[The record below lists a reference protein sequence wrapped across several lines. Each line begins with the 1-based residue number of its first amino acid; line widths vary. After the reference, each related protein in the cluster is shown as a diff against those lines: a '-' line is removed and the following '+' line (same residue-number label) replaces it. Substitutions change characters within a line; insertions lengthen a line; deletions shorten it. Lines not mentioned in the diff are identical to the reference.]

1 MKAIVPGTFDPL
13 TLGHLE
19 IITRAAA
26 LADRIVVAV
35 ALSRGKQPWFSAAE
49 RCALAAE
56 ACAALPQVSV
66 DTFDGLL
73 VQYAV
78 RQGAQVVV
86 KGLRSTADFE
96 FELQMARANRVLS
109 PDLETVF
116 LVAGP
121 EYAYLSSS
129 IVREVAVFGGD
140 LQAMVPPNVIEPLRR
155 RAAERNSEAG
165 HRNP

>member
-1 MKAIVPGTFDPL
+1 M
-13 TLGHLE
+13 
-19 IITRAAA
+19 
-26 LADRIVVAV
+26 
-35 ALSRGKQPWFSAAE
+35 
-49 RCALAAE
+49 
-56 ACAALPQVSV
+56 
-66 DTFDGLL
+66 
-73 VQYAV
+73 

-155 RAAERNSEAG
+155 RAGGAE
-165 HRNP
+165 

>member
-1 MKAIVPGTFDPL
+1 VPGTFDPI

-26 LADRIVVAV
+26 MASEVVVAV
-35 ALSRGKQPWFSAAE
+35 AASQGKHPWFSAAE
-49 RCALAAE
+49 RVAMVRS
-56 ACAALPQVSV
+56 ACASLPQVSV

-78 RQGAQVVV
+78 RQRAQALV
-86 KGLRSTADFE
+86 KGLRSVADFE
-96 FELQMARANRVLS
+96 FELQMARANRILS
-109 PDLETVF
+109 PELETVF
-116 LVAGP
+116 LAAGS
-121 EYAYLSSS
+121 ENSYLSSS
-129 IVREVAVFGGD
+129 IVREVALFGGD
-140 LQAMVPPNVIEPLRR
+140 LAAMVPPNVIEPLRR